1 MRRKTMKIEKTVF
14 ISYRRTNAFMAL
26 AIFKDLTAH
35 GYDVFFDYTSIAS
48 GDFEQIIIANI
59 KARAHFIVVLTPTAL
74 ERCSEPGDWLR
85 REIETALQFRR
96 NIIPLLFDG
105 FDFGN
110 PSIASQLSGG
120 LANLKKYNALR
131 VPTEYFD
138 AAMQRL
144 RQDYLNIPLDAVT
157 HPLSDFA
164 SEAARRQQT
173 AAAKAALV
181 QQGQPLGLEWAQPSA
196 ETTAQ
201 GRPNV
206 AVLGDDTAKD
216 LADTLRSVNI
226 QVVNQVEG
234 RTNSVVFAV
243 DVTNGPMK
251 VHRDILRGMSL
262 TKNQEFL
269 PVMTHTDL
277 MDDNELLELV
287 ELELRELFTEHNLPG
302 DDVVIWRYPKDANNL
317 ISYLEGRKK
326 RR

>member
-1 MRRKTMKIEKTVF
+1 MKIEKTVF

-26 AIFKDLTAH
+26 AIFKDLTAY
-35 GYDVFFDYTSIAS
+35 GYDVFFDYTTIAS

-74 ERCSEPGDWLR
+74 ERCSESGDWLR
-85 REIETALQFRR
+85 REIETAIQVKR

-164 SEAARRQQT
+164 SEAARQQQT
-173 AAAKAALV
+173 AASKAALV
-181 QQGQPLGLEWAQPSA
+181 QRGKILDLNGHNQAPKPPS
-196 ETTAQ
+196 
-201 GRPNV
+201 
-206 AVLGDDTAKD
+206 
-216 LADTLRSVNI
+216 
-226 QVVNQVEG
+226 
-234 RTNSVVFAV
+234 
-243 DVTNGPMK
+243 M
-251 VHRDILRGMSL
+251 
-262 TKNQEFL
+262 
-269 PVMTHTDL
+269 
-277 MDDNELLELV
+277 
-287 ELELRELFTEHNLPG
+287 
-302 DDVVIWRYPKDANNL
+302 
-317 ISYLEGRKK
+317 
-326 RR
+326 